1 MNQLIVLCDKNWI
14 IAKKL
19 YDTSDY
25 GMQVGDCLKDFVLN
39 SDKLEREDDLQAQ
52 KQNLVILKFFGN
64 KQSLPTVIHSYEDY
78 FLVCV
83 ADITSR
89 SDYEQFVSA
98 CINAY
103 SWADDNIQK
112 PYTDEYSQLEL
123 INNRLLN
130 SERALMKKNAQLKR
144 TLAQVTQAND
154 AIAILERDAWTDLY
168 STSGFYRHVGLLLKQ
183 NKATT
188 YDMIIL
194 DIDGFR
200 LVNELFGRREGL
212 RFLQQLAL
220 VLTAMQGAEQGVLA
234 RVYAGTFYIFMPS
247 GLQFYVELRKKLE
260 EFLPSYPLP
269 LTLQSRMGVYGGVDI
284 SVPVVEICNRAR
296 LALDYNLVHN
306 EEENEIFFY
315 NNELHN
321 KLLLEHQL
329 LDRIPE
335 ALKNGELKMYLQSKV
350 DMRTGKVIG
359 AEALVR
365 WINPELGFIPPDKF
379 IPLLEKEGLIYE
391 VDKCIWE
398 QACQVLQER
407 KAHGLSLLPI
417 SVNVARN
424 DLYEKS
430 LVQDLQELVG
440 RYGLQ
445 PENLRLEI
453 LERDYVSNSRK
464 SFEVLAQLRSLGF
477 WIEMDDFG
485 IEASSLAMLADMPF
499 DILKLDRHFL
509 LSALNNERQIEVMR
523 FIINLGHSLKMRI
536 IAEGVETKEQEELLL
551 SLGCIYAQGYLYCKP
566 QPAEFFLELE

>member
-19 YDTSDY
+19 YDTSGYD
-25 GMQVGDCLKDFVLN
+25 MQVGDCLKDFVLN
-39 SDKLEREDDLQAQ
+39 SDKLEREDDLRAQ
-52 KQNLVILKFFGN
+52 KQNLVILKFFGH

-83 ADITSR
+83 ADITNK
-89 SDYEQFVSA
+89 SDYEQFVNA
-98 CINAY
+98 CIRAY

-112 PYTDEYSQLEL
+112 PYTDEYSQLQL
-123 INNRLLN
+123 INNRLVN

-144 TLAQVTQAND
+144 TLEQITEANN
-154 AIAILERDAWTDLY
+154 AISVLERDMWTDLF
-168 STSGFYRHVGLLLKQ
+168 SVRGFYRQVGRLLKK
-183 NKATT
+183 NIAEA

-194 DIDGFR
+194 DVEGFR

-212 RFLQQLAL
+212 HFLQQLAL
-220 VLTAMQGAEQGVLA
+220 LLTSMPGAEQGVVA
-234 RVYAGTFYIFMPS
+234 RVYSGTYYIFMPCE
-247 GLQFYVELRKKLE
+247 LHFYAALSKKLE
-260 EFLPSYPLP
+260 EFLADYPLP
-269 LTLQSRMGVYGGVDI
+269 LTLQSRMGVYKVVDK
-284 SVPVVEICNRAR
+284 SVAVVEICNRAR
-296 LALDYNLVHN
+296 LALDYNPQK
-306 EEENEIFFY
+306 EESGLFFY
-315 NNELHN
+315 NDELHN

-329 LDRIPE
+329 MDRIPE
-335 ALKNGELKMYLQSKV
+335 ALHNGELKMYLQAKI
-350 DMRTGKVIG
+350 DMRTGKAVG

-365 WINPELGFIPPDKF
+365 WIHPELGFIAPDKF
-379 IPLLEKEGLIYE
+379 IPLLEKEGMIYE

-398 QACQVLQER
+398 QACKILQER
-407 KAHGLSLLPI
+407 KARGLAALPI

-424 DLYEKS
+424 DLYEKN
-430 LVQDLQELVG
+430 LVQDLQNLIE
-440 RYGLQ
+440 RYDLQ

-464 SFEVLAQLRSLGF
+464 SFEILAQLRSLGF
-477 WIEMDDFG
+477 LIEMDDFG

-499 DILKLDRHFL
+499 DVLKLDRHFL
-509 LSALNNERQIEVMR
+509 LSAFDNERQIEVIR
-523 FIINLGHSLKMRI
+523 FIINLGHSLKMTI